1 LSKLATPSVNSEVIL
16 KDYERSSHAE
26 MFANRLKKNL
36 KHLGKWAR
44 KNKVN
49 CYRVYDA
56 DLPDYAVAIDI
67 YNDFAH
73 VQEYAPPKSIDP
85 EKAVQRLNDVMH
97 VLPEVLKIPS
107 SHVSLK
113 VRQKQR
119 GTQQY
124 EPQAKL
130 NQRFEVQESG
140 LKFWVNL
147 TDYLDTGLFLD
158 HRITRQMLMADAAGK
173 DFLNLFAYTGS
184 GTVYAAAGNAKS
196 TTTVDMSNTYLD
208 WAKDNMALNGF
219 TGDKYHYIRAN
230 CIEWLKQAQQETKR
244 YDLIFLDP
252 PTFSNSSRME
262 DVFDIQRDH
271 VELITA
277 AANLLTENGL
287 LYFSTNNR
295 QFKLGIEVLTNLK
308 IEDISTQTLPKDFE
322 RNHKIHFCWKI
333 FPK

>member
-1 LSKLATPSVNSEVIL
+1 
-16 KDYERSSHAE
+16 
-26 MFANRLKKNL
+26 
-36 KHLGKWAR
+36 
-44 KNKVN
+44 
-49 CYRVYDA
+49 
-56 DLPDYAVAIDI
+56 
-67 YNDFAH
+67 
-73 VQEYAPPKSIDP
+73 
-85 EKAVQRLNDVMH
+85 
-97 VLPEVLKIPS
+97 
-107 SHVSLK
+107 
-113 VRQKQR
+113 
-119 GTQQY
+119 
-124 EPQAKL
+124 
-130 NQRFEVQESG
+130 
-140 LKFWVNL
+140 
-147 TDYLDTGLFLD
+147 
-158 HRITRQMLMADAAGK
+158 
-173 DFLNLFAYTGS
+173 
-184 GTVYAAAGNAKS
+184 
-196 TTTVDMSNTYLD
+196 MSNTYLD